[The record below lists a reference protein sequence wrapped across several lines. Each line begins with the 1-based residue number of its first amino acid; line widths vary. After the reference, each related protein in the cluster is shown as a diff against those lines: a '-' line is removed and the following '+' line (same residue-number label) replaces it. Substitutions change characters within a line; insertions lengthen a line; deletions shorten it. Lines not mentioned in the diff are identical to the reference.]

1 MELVW
6 NLDELFK
13 NINECYKAFEK
24 IDEMISELKKYKSQT
39 LNKELLKELL
49 DKSFE
54 CLDLSYRCLVY
65 GSLRYYENI
74 KDEECVQL
82 KKDVEHKNAEVE
94 AELSFIRDMI
104 ANSEKECLA
113 FLDENA
119 DLEPYRYYIE
129 EIFRK
134 KKHVPNSEQA
144 TAIKKELM
152 DLANEYDKI
161 VKGIT
166 FESITIEDE
175 VIELTPANIAK
186 YVMSRDKETRK
197 LAYLSLNHGYQAV
210 EDDIASIIN
219 RIFHKR
225 KALAKLGNHDS
236 ILDFALFEEDI
247 PRSIVTELIKVV
259 TSKKPLLQKFMG
271 LKAKI
276 LGLES
281 PHLYDLGIPLDFNT
295 KRKYPLEE
303 SIDIIKSAF
312 ATLGT
317 RYVDTALSLIRENHI
332 DALPREEK
340 HPSMTFS
347 WYGYSF
353 LNYKNS
359 YNDVKNLVHELGH
372 SINDMLSR
380 HLPYPYKISS
390 VFIGETASIVNE
402 ILLNRYLLS
411 SALGKEERL
420 FYLNKEIDNYIT
432 SVYRQVMYT
441 EIEIELCKR
450 VEEGGEI
457 TADFLNSTYGRIL
470 KSYYG
475 DNIIYDEEASHE
487 WTRMSHIIRW
497 SFYQYKYATG
507 LLIASTVHKNLLS
520 QELPY
525 EDYLQFLSSGSNKN
539 SIDLMKLLGIN
550 LDNLGILSEG
560 FTLFES
566 DIEELDKEFTTTPDL
581 IVKPHNDN

>member
-13 NINECYKAFEK
+13 DIDDCYKAFET
-24 IDEMISELKKYKSQT
+24 IDEMISELKKFKGKPLT
-39 LNKELLKELL
+39 KELLKEIL
-49 DKSFE
+49 DKSFA

-74 KDEECVQL
+74 KDEECTQI

-94 AELSFIRDMI
+94 AELSFIKDMI
-104 ANSEKECLA
+104 ASSEQKVLT
-113 FLDENA
+113 FLEENP

-144 TAIKKELM
+144 ATVKKELA
-152 DLANEYDKI
+152 DLANEYNRI
-161 VKGIT
+161 VKSVT
-166 FESITIEDE
+166 FESITVDDK
-175 VIELTPANIAK
+175 VIELTPENIAK
-186 YVMSRDKETRK
+186 YVMARDKETREA
-197 LAYLSLNHGYQAV
+197 AYLSLSHGYQAV

-225 KALAKLGNHDS
+225 KELADLGNHSS
-236 ILDFALFEEDI
+236 ILDLALFEEDI
-247 PRSIVTELIKVV
+247 PKSIVTELIGVV

-303 SIDIIKSAF
+303 SIDIIKDAF
-312 ATLGT
+312 APLGT
-317 RYVDTALSLIRENHI
+317 RYVETALSLLRENHI
-332 DALPREEK
+332 DALPKEKK
-340 HPSMTFS
+340 HPGMTFS

-353 LNYKNS
+353 LNYKDS

-380 HLPYPYKISS
+380 PLPFPYKISS

-411 SALGKEERL
+411 TATSKDERL

-441 EIEIELCKR
+441 EIEMELCKR
-450 VEEGGEI
+450 VEEGGDI
-457 TADFLNSTYGRIL
+457 TTDFLNSTYGRIL

-487 WTRMSHIIRW
+487 WTRMGHIIRW

-520 QELPY
+520 QELPFK
-525 EDYLQFLSSGSNKN
+525 DYLQFLSSGSNKN
-539 SIDLMKLLGIN
+539 SIDLMKLLGID

-560 FTLFES
+560 FALLES
-566 DIEELDKEFTTTPDL
+566 DIEELEKEFTATPNL
-581 IVKPHNDN
+581 TVKPHNDN